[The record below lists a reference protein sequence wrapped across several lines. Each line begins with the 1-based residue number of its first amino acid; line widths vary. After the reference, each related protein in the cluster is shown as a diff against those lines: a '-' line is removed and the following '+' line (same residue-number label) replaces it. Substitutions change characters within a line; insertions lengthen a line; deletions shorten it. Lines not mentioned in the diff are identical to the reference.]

1 MIHKNLKKLRLE
13 KGWDQQKIASELG
26 IEQSDY
32 SKIETGKIKPDIS
45 KLIKFAKI
53 YEIDFNELLS
63 NNVTNNFNNSENSV
77 NYNYGYIHQLMI
89 QENEI
94 KLLKE
99 ENKYLRDQNQKLINK
114 IK

>member
-1 MIHKNLKKLRLE
+1 MIHEKLKKLRLE
-13 KGWDQQKIASELG
+13 KGWDQQKIATELG

-32 SKIETGKIKPDIS
+32 SKIETGKIKPDIT
-45 KLIKFAKI
+45 KLLKFSKI
-53 YEIDFNELLS
+53 YNVDFNELLGS
-63 NNVTNNFNNSENSV
+63 NLINNLNNPENSI

-99 ENKYLRDQNQKLINK
+99 ENKFLREQNNKLMNK
-114 IK
+114 L